1 MKKHYLHKLFEP
13 RSVAVI
19 GASDRLDAVGGRV
32 LHNIIEGG
40 FEGELYPQYA
50 YLDRVADD
58 AAEVVHP
65 DVVADFGTIDPM
77 YA

>member
-40 FEGELYPQYA
+40 FEGELYPVNPN
-50 YLDRVADD
+50 R
-58 AAEVVHP
+58 AAC
-65 DVVADFGTIDPM
+65 
-77 YA
+77 